1 MEWYLKVVRDN
12 YANFSGRA
20 RRKEFWMF
28 VLFNIIISWGLSLID
43 HMLGFTYQSE
53 PVDIDMAGM
62 EWMSRF
68 QSTGYLSSIY
78 SLAVLIPSI
87 AVAVRRMH
95 DIGKSGWN
103 ILWWFVCCIGWI
115 VFIYLSAKEGE
126 NGTNEYGLD
135 PKGNENSDPFAN
147 QRDDHNP
154 FTNS

>member
-43 HMLGFTYQSE
+43 HMLGFTYTYQPE
-53 PVDIDMAGM
+53 PVNLPGM
-62 EWMSRF
+62 EWMSRY
-68 QSTGYLSSIY
+68 QSTGYLSGIY
-78 SLAVLIPSI
+78 SLAVLIPSL
-87 AVAVRRMH
+87 AVTVRRLH

-103 ILWWFVCCIGWI
+103 ILWGFVCCIGWI
-115 VFIYLSAKEGE
+115 YLIYLYIQEGE

-135 PKGNENSDPFAN
+135 PKGGIADPFADK
-147 QRDDHNP
+147 RDTHNP